1 MIDRRAA
8 KIVEIMRKNLRRE
21 ADRDT
26 LGALEQHNGKLRGQ
40 RDGLLRTTVVAEL
53 PLGRLRVEEHVLR
66 EIREARLD
74 VTRRRR
80 LVAREEIAVIAL
92 RLDEERALPDR
103 HERGADGRVAVRV
116 ERHRATDDI
125 GDLVK
130 TPVVHVPQRVQNPA
144 LHRLQAVVDMRDSAV
159 EDDVARVFKK
169 PSPVTLRQRGILLLH
184 GRTAAARTGR
194 EDRRTFERGDG
205 RSGCHRLCGH
215 RQLSGFSLRRWRRH
229 RRRHRRRRG
238 CAVERQ
244 LGLVGVFRSRF
255 LGHCAR
261 KRLVK
266 RSGCH
271 APAPRVKRRGFTP
284 D

>member
-8 KIVEIMRKNLRRE
+8 KIVEIVRENLGRE

-26 LGALEQHNGKLRGQ
+26 LGTLEQHNGELRRQ

-53 PLGRLRVEEHVLR
+53 PVRRLRVEKHVLR

-74 VTRRRR
+74 VSRRRR
-80 LVAREEIAVIAL
+80 LVACEEIAVITL
-92 RLDEERALPDR
+92 RLDEERALPNC

-125 GDLVK
+125 GDLMK
-130 TPVVHVPQRVQNPA
+130 TPVVHVPQRMQNPA
-144 LHRLQAVVDMRDSAV
+144 LHRLQAVVDVRDGAV

-169 PSPVTLRQRGILLLH
+169 PSPVTLRQRGIFLLH
-184 GRTAAARTGR
+184 ARTAAPRAGR
-194 EDRRTFERGDG
+194 EDRRTFERDAG
-205 RSGCHRLCGH
+205 RSGCHRFCRH
-215 RQLSGFSLRRWRRH
+215 RQLSSLCLRRWRGRQ
-229 RRRHRRRRG
+229 RRHRRRRG
-238 CAVERQ
+238 CAVEGQ

-266 RSGCH
+266 RAGCH
-271 APAPRVKRRGFTP
+271 APAPRVKRRRFTP